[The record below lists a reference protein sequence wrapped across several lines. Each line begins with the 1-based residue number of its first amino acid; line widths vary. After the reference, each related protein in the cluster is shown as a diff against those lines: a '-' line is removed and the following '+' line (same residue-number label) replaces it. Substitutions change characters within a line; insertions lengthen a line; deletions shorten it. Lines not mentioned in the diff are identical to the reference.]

1 MYEVPKIRADEIII
15 YLRKSRADDPLET
28 IEETL
33 AKHER
38 DVNAYLQQSLCVT
51 VPEELRFREVVSGE
65 SLDSRPEMLKILRM
79 VEDPKIKAVAVVE
92 PERLSRGDYEDIGR
106 LVRIFRYTGTLVITP
121 QFTYDLQDERD
132 REMFIKDLERGNFY
146 YNYVGK
152 IMRRG
157 RDISVSLGHY
167 IAPFAPYGYKKVT
180 YKDGNKKV
188 HTLEPHPEEAQAIKM
203 IFDMYTHGFGT
214 IAICD
219 KLEEE
224 GFRPSRSKTW
234 KAATVTAILQ
244 NEHYIGKVRWN
255 RRVNV
260 KTIEEGRTKVS
271 RPKNTDYQIVDGL
284 HPPLVDQE
292 TWDKAQAI
300 RALVPP
306 STKKDTELRNPLAG
320 LMRCTCGR
328 MMCWKQVRRRGG
340 EILGVPRFMCGDI
353 RCRAHSS
360 ATVEEVMEEV
370 IMMLKDAIEDFDIRI
385 EKKEDDSFKKHEQ
398 KIARLEKR
406 LEELKALEVKQWDEK
421 TKGGMPGHVFAK
433 LNEQTVK
440 DIEDTTQAL
449 DVARRTAP
457 QVIDYQE
464 RVTTFR
470 AALELLQDPDAPT
483 KEQNRLLKLCIEEIT
498 YSRPYIKPGQGKKA
512 PFHLDYTLRV

>member
-1 MYEVPKIRADEIII
+1 MYNVPKIRADEIIM
-15 YLRKSRADDPLET
+15 YLRKSRADDPLESV
-28 IEETL
+28 EETL

-38 DVNAYLQQSLCVT
+38 DIESYLLKSQGVQ
-51 VPEELRFREVVSGE
+51 VPEGLRLREVVSGE
-65 SLDSRPEMLKILRM
+65 SLDSRPEMQRLLRM
-79 VEDPKIKAVAVVE
+79 VEDPKIRAVACVE

-106 LVRIFRYTGTLVITP
+106 LVRILRYTGTLVITP

-132 REMFIKDLERGNFY
+132 REMFIKDLERSNFY

-157 RDISVSLGHY
+157 RDISVSLGHF
-167 IAPFAPYGYKKVT
+167 IAPTAPYGYKKISF
-180 YKDGNKKV
+180 KEGNKKV
-188 HTLEPHPEEAQAIKM
+188 HTLEPHPEEAQAVKM
-203 IFDMYTHGFGT
+203 IFDMYVQGYGT
-214 IAICD
+214 VAIGD
-219 KLEEE
+219 RLEEE
-224 GFRPSRSKTW
+224 HFFPRRSKTW
-234 KAATVTAILQ
+234 KATTITSILT

-260 KTIEEGRTKVS
+260 RTIEEGRTKVS
-271 RPKNTDYQIVDGL
+271 RPKAEDYQIVDGL
-284 HPPLVDQE
+284 HEALIDQE

-300 RALVPP
+300 RASLPP
-306 STKKDTELRNPLAG
+306 SNKKNTELRNPLAG

-328 MMCWKQVRRRGG
+328 MMCWKQVRSKGKV
-340 EILGVPRFMCGDI
+340 LGVPRYMCGDI

-360 ATVEEVMEEV
+360 ATVEEVMAEV
-370 IMMLKDAIEDFDIRI
+370 IKMLEETIADFDIRI
-385 EKKEDDSFKKHEQ
+385 EKKEDDTFKRHEQ
-398 KIARLEKR
+398 KVARLEKR
-406 LEELKALEVKQWDEK
+406 LEDLKALEVKQWDEK

-440 DIEDTTQAL
+440 EMEEVSQAL
-449 DVARRTAP
+449 EIAKRTAP

-470 AALELLQDPDAPT
+470 AALELLRDPDAPA
-483 KEQNRLLKLCIEEIT
+483 KEQNRLLKLCIESIT
-498 YSRPYIKPGQGKKA
+498 YSRPHIKTGPGKKA

>member
-1 MYEVPKIRADEIII
+1 MYNVPKLNADEIII
-15 YLRKSRADDPLET
+15 YLRKSRADDPLES

-38 DVNAYLQQSLCVT
+38 EIDAYLLKSQGVE
-51 VPEELRFREVVSGE
+51 VPESLRLREVVSGE
-65 SLDSRPEMLKILRM
+65 SLDSRPRMLELLRM
-79 VEDPKIKAVAVVE
+79 VESPKVRAIACVE

-106 LVRIFRYTGTLVITP
+106 LVRILRYSGTIVITP

-132 REMFIKDLERGNFY
+132 RDMFIKDLERGNFY

-167 IAPFAPYGYKKVT
+167 IAPTAPYGYKKVS
-180 YKDGNKKV
+180 YKEGNKKV
-188 HTLEPHPEEAQAIKM
+188 HTLEPHPDEAPAIKM
-203 IFDMYTHGFGT
+203 IFEMYTQGFGT
-214 IAICD
+214 VAICD

-224 GFRPSRSKTW
+224 HLYPRRSKTW
-234 KAATVTAILQ
+234 KATTITSILK

-260 KTIEEGRTKVS
+260 RTIEDGRTKIS
-271 RPKNTDYQIVDGL
+271 RPQAEDYQIVDGL
-284 HPPLVDQE
+284 HPALIDQE

-300 RALVPP
+300 RAMLPP
-306 STKKDTELRNPLAG
+306 SIKRQTDLRNPLAG

-328 MMCWKQVRRRGG
+328 MMCWKQVKSKGKV
-340 EILGVPRFMCGDI
+340 LGVPRFMCGDI

-360 ATVEEVMEEV
+360 AEVSEVMEEV
-370 IMMLKDAIEDFDIRI
+370 IKILETNIEDFDIRI
-385 EKKEDDSFKKHEQ
+385 ERKEDDGVKRHAEKV
-398 KIARLEKR
+398 ARLEKR
-406 LEELKALEVKQWDEK
+406 LEDLKALELRQWDEK
-421 TKGGMPGHVFAK
+421 TKGGMPGHIFAK

-440 DIEDTTQAL
+440 DIEDVSQAL
-449 DVARRTAP
+449 EVARHSAP
-457 QVIDYQE
+457 QFIDYQE

-470 AALELLQDPDAPT
+470 AAVDLLRDPDAPA
-483 KEQNRLLKLCIEEIT
+483 KEQNRLLKLCIEQIT
-498 YSRPYIKPGQGKKA
+498 YSRPHIKTGPGQKA
-512 PFHLDYTLRV
+512 PFHLDVTLRV

>member
-1 MYEVPKIRADEIII
+1 MYNVPKIRADEIIM

-38 DVNAYLQQSLCVT
+38 DISAYLLKSQGID
-51 VPEELRFREVVSGE
+51 VPEHLRFREVVSGE
-65 SLDSRPEMLKILRM
+65 SLDSRPEMLRLLSL
-79 VEDPKIKAVAVVE
+79 VEDPKIKAVACVE

-106 LVRIFRYTGTLVITP
+106 LVRILRYTGTLVITP

-132 REMFIKDLERGNFY
+132 REMFIKDLERSNFY

-167 IAPFAPYGYKKVT
+167 IAPTAPYGYKKVT

-188 HTLEPHPEEAQAIKM
+188 HTLEPHPEEAPAVKL
-203 IFDMYTHGFGT
+203 IFEMYVQGYGT
-214 IAICD
+214 VAICD
-219 KLEEE
+219 RLEEE
-224 GFRPSRSKTW
+224 QYFPRRSKTW
-234 KAATVTAILQ
+234 KATSITSILK
-244 NEHYIGKVRWN
+244 NEHYIGKVIWD

-260 KTIEEGRTKVS
+260 RTIEGGRTKIS
-271 RPKNTDYQIVDGL
+271 RPQAEDYQVFDGL
-284 HPPLVDQE
+284 HPALIDQE
-292 TWDKAQAI
+292 TWEKAQAI
-300 RALVPP
+300 RKSIPP
-306 STKKDTELRNPLAG
+306 SNKRNTELRNPLAG
-320 LMRCTCGR
+320 ILRCTCGR
-328 MMCWKQVRRRGG
+328 MMCWKQVKSKGKV
-340 EILGVPRFMCGDI
+340 LGVPRFMCGDI

-360 ATVEEVMEEV
+360 AEVSEVMDEV
-370 IMMLKDAIEDFDIRI
+370 ITMLKDAIEDYEIRI
-385 EKKEDDSFKKHEQ
+385 EKKEDDSAKKHAQ
-398 KIARLEKR
+398 KVARLEKH
-406 LEELKALEVKQWDEK
+406 LEDLKALEVKQWDEK

-440 DIEDTTQAL
+440 DIEETSQAL
-449 DVARRTAP
+449 EVARRSAP

-470 AALELLQDPDAPT
+470 TALELLQDPDAPV
-483 KEQNRLLKLCIEEIT
+483 KEQNRLLKLCIESIV
-498 YSRPYIKPGQGKKA
+498 YSRPHIKTGPGKKP
-512 PFHLDYTLRV
+512 PFHLDFTLRV